1 MFDNHSSPDYVL
13 FSLQVISSLKRA
25 LQPSVTDLK
34 VEFKVPKQYEVTQSP
49 SKPPTIFNGDKV
61 VIYGIFEHKSKSK
74 PGQQRE
80 LGGHV
85 ILKGRILEQPLE
97 YSIPFEIPKGDP
109 QPSEDS
115 FTLPI
120 VHQLAAKSLIQ
131 DWQNGEGLQGF
142 SADKRKKAII
152 DLSTEASVVS
162 VHTAFVAV
170 DEQQDKPIEGAI
182 KTWDITAAMAEKEG
196 SRFLGMMGGG
206 APRGAAIG
214 RKKMKKGAMGMAFSA
229 PVLRKSRAG
238 VKYGD
243 VQGGPPPP
251 PAALVAPPLPY
262 RSFGDAMLVEE
273 GANLMLEKAAD
284 EESMEHQSYHAKP
297 KPSSSSDKYTVLISL
312 QQAEGSWQLNST
324 LASALTKPLK
334 ELESSCPVPY
344 EGNIRVIWAT
354 ILALAFLETVC
365 AAQRDEWELVAF
377 KAEMWLQGQSLPSG
391 VDMNALKEAAKKCF

>member
-1 MFDNHSSPDYVL
+1 M
-13 FSLQVISSLKRA
+13 
-25 LQPSVTDLK
+25 
-34 VEFKVPKQYEVTQSP
+34 TQSP
-49 SKPPTIFNGDKV
+49 SKPPTVFNGDKV
-61 VIYGIFEHKSKSK
+61 VIYGIFKHKSKSK
-74 PGQQRE
+74 PGQQQE

-131 DWQNGEGLQGF
+131 DWQNGEELQGF

-170 DEQQDKPIEGAI
+170 DEEQDKPIEGAI
-182 KTWDITAAMAEKEG
+182 KTWDITAAMAEQEG
-196 SRFLGMMGGG
+196 SRFLVKMMRRGAPGG
-206 APRGAAIG
+206 AARG
-214 RKKMKKGAMGMAFSA
+214 KMKMKKGHVGMASSVEMA
-229 PVLRKSRAG
+229 LGGPILRKSKGLKRGA
-238 VKYGD
+238 VL
-243 VQGGPPPP
+243 GGASPP
-251 PAALVAPPLPY
+251 PAVLESLPLSSG
-262 RSFGDAMLVEE
+262 SFGDAMLVEK
-273 GANLMLEKAAD
+273 GFSSKTFGMVEKAAD
-284 EESMEHQSYHAKP
+284 EESMEYQSYHAKP
-297 KPSSSSDKYTVLISL
+297 KQSSTSDKYTVLISL

-334 ELESSCPVPY
+334 ELESACPVPY
-344 EGNIRVIWAT
+344 KGNIQVIWAT

-391 VDMNALKEAAKKCF
+391 ADMNALKEAAKKCF

>member
-109 QPSEDS
+109 QASEDS

-131 DWQNGEGLQGF
+131 DWQNGEELQGF

-170 DEQQDKPIEGAI
+170 DEEQDKPIEGAI

-344 EGNIRVIWAT
+344 EGNIRVMWAT

>member
-1 MFDNHSSPDYVL
+1 M
-13 FSLQVISSLKRA
+13 
-25 LQPSVTDLK
+25 
-34 VEFKVPKQYEVTQSP
+34 EFKVPKQYEVTQSP
-49 SKPPTIFNGDKV
+49 CKPPTIFNGDKV
-61 VIYGIFEHKSKSK
+61 VIYGIFKHKSKSK
-74 PGQQRE
+74 PGQQQE

-85 ILKGRILEQPLE
+85 ILKGCILEQPLE
-97 YSIPFEIPKGDP
+97 YSIAFEIPKCDP
-109 QPSEDS
+109 QASEDS

-170 DEQQDKPIEGAI
+170 DEEQDKPIEGAI
-182 KTWDITAAMAEKEG
+182 KTWDITAAMAEQEG
-196 SRFLGMMGGG
+196 SHFFGMMGGG
-206 APRGAAIG
+206 APRGAARG
-214 RKKMKKGAMGMAFSA
+214 KMKMKKGHVEMALGG
-229 PVLRKSRAG
+229 PILRKSKGLKPGA
-238 VKYGD
+238 VL
-243 VQGGPPPP
+243 GGASPR
-251 PAALVAPPLPY
+251 PAALVAPPLPS
-262 RSFGDAMLVEE
+262 RSFGDTMLVEKGFCSE
-273 GANLMLEKAAD
+273 SFGADLLVAD
-284 EESMEHQSYHAKP
+284 DESMEYQSYHAKP
-297 KPSSSSDKYTVLISL
+297 KPSSTSDKYTVLISL

-324 LASALTKPLK
+324 LASALAKPLK

-344 EGNIRVIWAT
+344 AGNIRVIWAT

-391 VDMNALKEAAKKCF
+391 ADMNALKEAAKKCF